1 MAFLSSVCK
10 RFDGLLAAKG
20 KNIVKFAGRRN
31 TRMKGYV
38 VQIEDVTLNNVNYRQ
53 VLFTAKHSQLV
64 LMNLKAGEEIGEE
77 VHELDQFIRFEAGE
91 GMVILDGQKQTVGDG
106 FAVVIPAG
114 TRHNVLNTSKTQ
126 DLKLYSLYSPPEHK
140 DGTIHKTK
148 QEADADEH
156 HHFDG
161 KTSLD

>member
-1 MAFLSSVCK
+1 M
-10 RFDGLLAAKG
+10 
-20 KNIVKFAGRRN
+20 
-31 TRMKGYV
+31 MKGYII
-38 VQIEDVTLNNVNYRQ
+38 QIEDATRENTHYRQ

-64 LMNLKAGEEIGEE
+64 LMNLQPGEEIGEE

-91 GMVILDGQKQTVGDG
+91 GTVILDGQSQQVADG

-114 TRHNVLNTSKTQ
+114 TSHNVINSSKTEP
-126 DLKLYSLYSPPEHK
+126 LKLYSLYSPPEHK
-140 DGTIHKTK
+140 DGTLHKTK
-148 QEADADEH
+148 KAGDADEH